1 MSGLTPKLDFYLDA
15 SNMQRISQV
24 ISGRRRIL
32 KRQLFEP
39 KSLDIF
45 VLNLNK
51 PELVEQII
59 QGLSATNALFDSKG
73 FKLRAYIGDT
83 GSTDPKTIALL
94 NNVPKFLNVSW
105 FDSYNFSRSNND
117 LFELGKSEFSL
128 FLNNDVLIKDN
139 PSSIFRVFDL
149 INADSSIGAA
159 SAVLNFPDGSLQ
171 HGGIDF
177 FRNLEL
183 LGFPYHPHST
193 KPWEHSIG
201 FSFRAMAGT
210 GAFLMVRSAEF
221 ANVNGFNESYQAE
234 CQDVELCLEFA
245 RRGYVTRVVD
255 TGSLV
260 HLENAT
266 RPSGEENW
274 PDRRLFMRSWA
285 SFIEATQ

>member
-1 MSGLTPKLDFYLDA
+1 
-15 SNMQRISQV
+15 MQRISQA
-24 ISGRRRIL
+24 ISGNRRII

-51 PELVEQII
+51 PELVDQII
-59 QGLSATNALFDSKG
+59 HGLSDTLSLFASNG
-73 FKLRAYIGDT
+73 IKLNAYIGDT
-83 GSTDPKTIALL
+83 GSTDPKTIDLL
-94 NNVPKFLNVSW
+94 NNAPTFVNVSW

-117 LFELGKSEFSL
+117 LFEQGQSEFSL
-128 FLNNDVLIKDN
+128 FLNNDVIVKDN
-139 PSSIFRVFDL
+139 PSSIARVFDL
-149 INADSSIGAA
+149 INSDRSIGAA
-159 SAVLNFPDGSLQ
+159 SAVLNFSDGSLQ
-171 HGGIDF
+171 HAGIDY

-183 LGFPYHPHST
+183 RGFPYHPHAN

-221 ANVNGFNESYQAE
+221 ANVNGFNENYQAE

-245 RRGYVTRVVD
+245 RRGYVTHVVD

-266 RPSGEENW
+266 RPTGEENW

>member
-1 MSGLTPKLDFYLDA
+1 ME
-15 SNMQRISQV
+15 RISQA
-24 ISGRRRIL
+24 ISNNRRFIQ
-32 KRQLFEP
+32 RQMFEA

-59 QGLSATNALFDSKG
+59 EGLSDARSIFASNGL
-73 FKLRAYIGDT
+73 KLNAYIGDT
-83 GSTDPKTIALL
+83 GSTDPKTIDLL
-94 NNVPKFLNVSW
+94 KNVPTFVNVSW
-105 FDSYNFSRSNND
+105 FGSYNFSRSNND

-128 FLNNDVLIKDN
+128 FLNNDVLIRDN
-139 PSSIFRVFDL
+139 PSSILRVFDL
-149 INADSSIGAA
+149 INSDSSIGAA
-159 SAVLNFPDGSLQ
+159 SAVLNFPDGFLQ

-183 LGFPYHPHST
+183 QGFPYHPHAN

-221 ANVNGFNESYQAE
+221 ANVNGFNENYQAE

-245 RRGYVTRVVD
+245 RKGYETYVVD

-266 RPSGEENW
+266 RPTGEENW

>member
-1 MSGLTPKLDFYLDA
+1 MRGLTPKLDFYLDA

-24 ISGRRRIL
+24 MSGNRRIL

-39 KSLDIF
+39 NSLDIF

-59 QGLSATNALFDSKG
+59 QGLSEAHSLFASTG
-73 FKLRAYIGDT
+73 FKLNAYIGDT
-83 GSTDPKTIALL
+83 GSTDSKTIALL
-94 NNVPKFLNVSW
+94 NNVPTFVNVSW

-139 PSSIFRVFDL
+139 PSSILRVLEL
-149 INADSSIGAA
+149 INSDTSIGSA

-177 FRNLEL
+177 FRNVEL
-183 LGFPYHPHST
+183 RGFPYHPHAN
-193 KPWEHSIG
+193 KRWEHSIG

-245 RRGYVTRVVD
+245 RRGFETHLVD

-266 RPSGEENW
+266 RPTGEENW